1 MEQNNYLEFE
11 KSKAAVYTIMEA
23 FFQDVFDLEDDE
35 LGSFHDE
42 IDEYMKQNQEGSW
55 LPENLMITDRFYEN
69 LRRIRDCPTGR
80 CGHRPL
86 QDFGEFVLL
95 CKF

>member
-35 LGSFHDE
+35 LG
-42 IDEYMKQNQEGSW
+42 MKLTN
-55 LPENLMITDRFYEN
+55 I
-69 LRRIRDCPTGR
+69 
-80 CGHRPL
+80 
-86 QDFGEFVLL
+86 
-95 CKF
+95 